1 MSQGISLHTTNTL
14 LLVTLILSESNDSIS
29 LIMINIIINRTFYL
43 ILDEFGSHIYLNTF
57 QLLVLLNL
65 FFSVF
70 IRVFIH
76 VFLLSLFVFFRYTF
90 SVFLSI
96 FHCFLLVFTK
106 QNPMLVFACSI
117 FLFFFFLF
125 LIFLVNL
132 CIGHEPLSTTF
143 LCFLNNMAYPFLCF
157 FFILLLFSS
166 SHLIF
171 L

>member
-14 LLVTLILSESNDSIS
+14 SLVTLILFESNDSIS

-43 ILDEFGSHIYLNTF
+43 ILDEFGSRIYLNIF
-57 QLLVLLNL
+57 QLIVFFLNTLLNL

-70 IRVFIH
+70 IRVFIN

-96 FHCFLLVFTK
+96 FHFFLLVFTK

-117 FLFFFFLF
+117 FLSFVFF
-125 LIFLVNL
+125 IFLVNL
-132 CIGHEPLSTTF
+132 CIGHEQLSTTL

-157 FFILLLFSS
+157 FL
-166 SHLIF
+166 
-171 L
+171 

>member
-14 LLVTLILSESNDSIS
+14 SLVTLILFESNDSIS

-43 ILDEFGSHIYLNTF
+43 TLDEFGSRIYLNIF
-57 QLLVLLNL
+57 QLIVFFLNTLLNL

-70 IRVFIH
+70 IRVFIN

-96 FHCFLLVFTK
+96 FHFFLLVFTK

-117 FLFFFFLF
+117 FPFFFFYF
-125 LIFLVNL
+125 SGKSMYWSWATFHNL
-132 CIGHEPLSTTF
+132 P
-143 LCFLNNMAYPFLCF
+143 
-157 FFILLLFSS
+157 LFS
-166 SHLIF
+166 
-171 L
+171 